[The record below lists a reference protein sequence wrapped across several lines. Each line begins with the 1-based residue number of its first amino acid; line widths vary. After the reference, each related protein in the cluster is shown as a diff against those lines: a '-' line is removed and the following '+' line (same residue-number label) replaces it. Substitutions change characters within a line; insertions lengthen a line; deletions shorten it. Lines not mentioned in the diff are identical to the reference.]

1 MTRRFAPV
9 LCALAFAGCA
19 SMQAQ
24 YNVRRDNLS
33 CEDANRYAFRSMKS
47 MGYTVT
53 TFEPAPAG
61 GNGVLKGWKEG
72 DHGAKHN
79 VTVNV
84 TCEPGAVLLQ
94 ASRDELL
101 KQDVEFSRGFYLV
114 FTSFADG
121 AASAA
126 AYAEEQS
133 GGVKSGGVK
142 LRIEPQLGLESKLDF
157 GHDLGA
163 GGVLAVKVVV
173 QNGSDRTYELD
184 PRDIELRPREGRGN
198 VRQLRVS
205 DAAASIASATAGD
218 VPEGAPP
225 PNASAIETVLRQRQ
239 LTGRT
244 LKPGDQAEGFLY
256 FRSGEYARARATLTD
271 VETSESE
278 GFMVEF

>member
-1 MTRRFAPV
+1 
-9 LCALAFAGCA
+9 
-19 SMQAQ
+19 
-24 YNVRRDNLS
+24 
-33 CEDANRYAFRSMKS
+33 MKS

-53 TFEPAPAG
+53 RFEPAPAG

-142 LRIEPQLGLESKLDF
+142 FRIEPQLGLESKLDF

-173 QNGSDRTYELD
+173 QNGSDRTYQLD
-184 PRDIELRPREGRGN
+184 PRDIELRPLEGRGN
-198 VRQLRVS
+198 IRQLRIN

-225 PNASAIETVLRQRQ
+225 PNASAIETVLRQRA

-244 LKPGDQAEGFLY
+244 LKPGDQAEGFIY
-256 FRSGEYARARATLTD
+256 FKSGEYARARATLTD